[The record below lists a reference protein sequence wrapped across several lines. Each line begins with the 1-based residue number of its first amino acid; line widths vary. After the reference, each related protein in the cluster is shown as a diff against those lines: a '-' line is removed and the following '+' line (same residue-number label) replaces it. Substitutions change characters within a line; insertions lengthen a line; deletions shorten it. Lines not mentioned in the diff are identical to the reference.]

1 MKETIKTSR
10 TAGYL
15 EKIFRALNSDWFGG
29 ELEEPII
36 TIQSTPR
43 AYGHV
48 TVSKIW
54 KSKGDDRRHA
64 IVPYVA
70 SVCGDTENILFIV
83 SRTGGTGPK
92 VGEGGKE
99 LSDVLQMV
107 ENMICDSVME
117 D

>member
-1 MKETIKTSR
+1 MKE
-10 TAGYL
+10 Y
-15 EKIFRALNSDWFGG
+15 
-29 ELEEPII
+29 
-36 TIQSTPR
+36 
-43 AYGHV
+43 
-48 TVSKIW
+48 
-54 KSKGDDRRHA
+54 KSAIVVQRNDQRLA

-70 SVCGDTENILFIV
+70 SAYGDTENILFIV

-107 ENMICDSVME
+107 VDMIYDSVME